1 MMETTTEKTFEINQD
16 PVSFQF
22 GFDEHHIL
30 CDALTALLNYYDV
43 IPYHELADLDPE
55 SETRKNYELL
65 DKMRNR
71 VYHMW
76 SQRFE
81 TDE

>member
-1 MMETTTEKTFEINQD
+1 MNENFTINED

-22 GFDEHHIL
+22 SYDEHQIL
-30 CDALTALLNYYDV
+30 LDALMSLMNCYDV
-43 IPYHELADLDPE
+43 IPYHEIAELDPE

-71 VYHMW
+71 VYYVW

-81 TDE
+81 RFETDE